1 MLTLTLAIGIT
12 VSLILTQITG
22 LSAGGI
28 IAPGYV
34 ALMLDQPNALVALAL
49 VTGGSWLTVS
59 VLARFLFLWGTRR
72 FALTVLVALVLGLG
86 LEHLRLPIG
95 LAGIA
100 LDWGGLGYIVPGL
113 IAHQIDRQGWISTT
127 AMVLLA
133 AAIVRVS
140 AIGMARL

>member
-1 MLTLTLAIGIT
+1 MLTLTLAIGIV
-12 VSLILTQITG
+12 VSLILAQITG

-49 VTGGSWLTVS
+49 VTGGTWLVVA

-72 FALTVLVALVLGLG
+72 FGLTVLVALVLGLG
-86 LEHLRLPIG
+86 LAALRLPIG

-113 IAHQIDRQGWISTT
+113 IAHQIDRQGWVPTA
-127 AMVLLA
+127 AMVVLA
-133 AAIVRVS
+133 AAIVRLAAMITV
-140 AIGMARL
+140 RL

>member
-12 VSLILTQITG
+12 VSLLLAQVTG

-34 ALMLDQPNALVALAL
+34 ALMLDQPNALAALAL
-49 VTGGSWLTVS
+49 VTGGSWLIVT

-72 FALTVLVALVLGLG
+72 FGLTVLVALVLGLG
-86 LEHLRLPIG
+86 LEQLRLPIG

-113 IAHQIDRQGWISTT
+113 IAHQIDRQGWIPTA
-127 AMVLLA
+127 AMVVLA
-133 AAIVRVS
+133 AAIVRVT
-140 AIGMARL
+140 ALVMVRL